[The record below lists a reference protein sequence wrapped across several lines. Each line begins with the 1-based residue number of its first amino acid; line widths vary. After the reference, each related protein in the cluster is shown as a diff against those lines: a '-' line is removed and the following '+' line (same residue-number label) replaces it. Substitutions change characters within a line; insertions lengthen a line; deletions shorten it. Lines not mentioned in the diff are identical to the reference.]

1 MSRRLVFLLS
11 LVACLVATACGDQNT
26 TNQVVNT
33 GIDCGLVRSD
43 LTGTWAVQYAS
54 TPSSTVSNC
63 VCEQA
68 GCDPANYNGATI
80 DVAFNFATYSPVS
93 VFGSE
98 QSSSFQVIGDRSDG
112 GADAGVAGE
121 LAGSVE
127 ADSCLGLFRIWE
139 KDDMA
144 FLTCLGTFRTDTRT
158 LEGSCDSVEFDRDL
172 DGTIDAT
179 CDIDTLIDVAAGP

>member
-1 MSRRLVFLLS
+1 MSKSLLVTLS
-11 LVACLVATACGDQNT
+11 IVACLAAAACGDET
-26 TNQVVNT
+26 TQVVNT
-33 GIDCGLVRSD
+33 GTDCGLIRSD
-43 LTGTWAVQYAS
+43 LTGAWGVQYITAL
-54 TPSSTVSNC
+54 TSTVSSC
-63 VCEQA
+63 VCEQS
-68 GCDPANYNGATI
+68 GCVASDYNGDI
-80 DVAFNFATYSPVS
+80 VDVGVALATYSPIS

-139 KDDMA
+139 MDDTA
-144 FLTCLGTFRTDTRT
+144 FMQCLGTYRTDTRT
-158 LEGSCDSVEFDRDL
+158 LEATCDSIEFDRDL

-179 CDIDTLIDVAAGP
+179 CDLDTLIDVVAGT